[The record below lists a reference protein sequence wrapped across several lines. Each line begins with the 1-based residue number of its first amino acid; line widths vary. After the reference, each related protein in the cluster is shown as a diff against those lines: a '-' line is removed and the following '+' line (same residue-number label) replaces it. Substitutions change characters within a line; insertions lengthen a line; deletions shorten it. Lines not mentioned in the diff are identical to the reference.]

1 MTTTGSESSTDVS
14 DELEVNYDETSVTGE
29 RGRPLTNA
37 EKKQRIK
44 EQQLREQ
51 QQQQQ
56 HDQQQHVH
64 QQHVQQQPF
73 QQPQKQQQFRGPQ
86 KDENSIM
93 RRKHL
98 FFGEHFNP
106 PSWQNILPNRQPAYF
121 PPQAPTRRKNIP
133 PPQQQQQQQ
142 QQQPGPNDRIMYSQS
157 PKLTP
162 PNGPMM
168 RGRPLGPPGQVP
180 NVANSRRDFVPPIEP
195 QPIPLS
201 RPNRPY
207 PSFSNYPV
215 PEKGQSLDPQTLH
228 QLSTTSQLEVTTAPT
243 RHYTHFDRLDAVTF
257 DQVTSLISIFDIF
270 HPIIINFHSAI
281 LDISFY
287 NNISCHHF

>member
-1 MTTTGSESSTDVS
+1 M
-14 DELEVNYDETSVTGE
+14 
-29 RGRPLTNA
+29 TNA
-37 EKKQRIK
+37 EKKQRIREQQLR

-51 QQQQQ
+51 QQHQQPYAQQQ
-56 HDQQQHVH
+56 QQ
-64 QQHVQQQPF
+64 QQHVQQQ
-73 QQPQKQQQFRGPQ
+73 QFRVPQ

-98 FFGEHFNP
+98 FFGENFNP
-106 PSWQNILPNRQPAYF
+106 PSWQNILPNLQQTYF

-133 PPQQQQQQQ
+133 PPPQQQ

-157 PKLTP
+157 PKLP
-162 PNGPMM
+162 PQNGPMM
-168 RGRPLGPPGQVP
+168 RGRPLGPLGPPGQVP
-180 NVANSRRDFVPPIEP
+180 NVANARRDFVPPLEP
-195 QPIPLS
+195 HPIPLS

-207 PSFSNYPV
+207 PSFSNYPI

-257 DQVTSLISIFDIF
+257 DQVTLLLKLT
-270 HPIIINFHSAI
+270 NQ
-281 LDISFY
+281 
-287 NNISCHHF
+287 